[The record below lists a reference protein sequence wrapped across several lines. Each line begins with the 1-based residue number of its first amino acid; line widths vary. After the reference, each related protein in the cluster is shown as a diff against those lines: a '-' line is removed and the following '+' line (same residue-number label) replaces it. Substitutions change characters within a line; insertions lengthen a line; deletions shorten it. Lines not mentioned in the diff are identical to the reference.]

1 MAFRRSF
8 FLPFD
13 DDPEALFQLCFEA
26 SLLYAPDRAFESWSR
41 WFQVDVEKDHE
52 LAVDAFIRH
61 VENSMTCGSSSQS
74 VSLSLSTSFNS
85 IDRWRW
91 MSTPSS
97 NTAIIFARAFA
108 SI

>member
-26 SLLYAPDRAFESWSR
+26 SLLYAPDAAFESWSR
-41 WFQVDVEKDHE
+41 WFQVDVETDRE

-61 VENSMTCGSSSQS
+61 VEEQHDLWQL
-74 VSLSLSTSFNS
+74 VAEHEP
-85 IDRWRW
+85 I
-91 MSTPSS
+91 
-97 NTAIIFARAFA
+97 AAYIFQ
-108 SI
+108 